1 MAKMKKM
8 FDKKIETPEALALY
22 EEIEQVCKEIESLEE
37 EKKINF
43 KAYCNMEGMY
53 GKKIYPWWA
62 QGQGLRGYD
71 YEYPSEELKLKE
83 KAEMEEFYN
92 QNVQPLDDKIDELHK
107 VKKEQEEKLCVAL
120 WGFGTE
126 LYFAKKYLASAEKH
140 LAKMLAEVE
149 SQKRYIE
156 KCKKEVEEIEKRG

>member
-1 MAKMKKM
+1 MARAKKM
-8 FDKKIETPEALALY
+8 FNKKIETPEALALY
-22 EEIEQVCKEIESLEE
+22 EEIQQVSKERENLEE
-37 EKKINF
+37 EKKNNF
-43 KAYCNMEGMY
+43 KKYYNMEGKY
-53 GKKIYPWWA
+53 GKKIFPWWA
-62 QGQGLRGYD
+62 QGNGLRGYD
-71 YEYPSEELKLKE
+71 YEYPSEEIHLKE

-92 QNVQPLDDKIDELHK
+92 QHIKPLTDKINELCE
-107 VKKEQEEKLCVAL
+107 VEKEQEEKLCVAL

-126 LYFAKKYLASAEKH
+126 LYFAKRSLASAEKH